1 MLTIDTETG
10 GFGDHV
16 TPFHSP
22 QGTPGEWMKDP
33 LGLFGD
39 VFVGPGMSTTVL
51 LSKVSPLIG
60 SIV

>member
-1 MLTIDTETG
+1 MLTIEIETG

-22 QGTPGEWMKDP
+22 EGTAGEWMKDP

-39 VFVGPGMSTTVL
+39 VFVGPGMSTTFYTRG
-51 LSKVSPLIG
+51 SSLIG
-60 SIV
+60 SIF

>member
-1 MLTIDTETG
+1 MLTIDIETG

-22 QGTPGEWMKDP
+22 EGTAGEWMKDP

-39 VFVGPGMSTTVL
+39 VFVGPGMPTTFYT
-51 LSKVSPLIG
+51 
-60 SIV
+60 

>member
-1 MLTIDTETG
+1 MVSLVRIWSILQPLISNPETG

-33 LGLFGD
+33 YGEFGD
-39 VFVGPGMSTTVL
+39 VFSGPG
-51 LSKVSPLIG
+51 
-60 SIV
+60 